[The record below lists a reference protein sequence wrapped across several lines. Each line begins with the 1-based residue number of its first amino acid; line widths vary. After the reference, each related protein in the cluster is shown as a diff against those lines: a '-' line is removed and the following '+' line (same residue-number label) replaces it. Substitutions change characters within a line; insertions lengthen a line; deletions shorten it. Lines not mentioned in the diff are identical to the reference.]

1 MLGCPNRASQEWKDV
16 YQRVVDANPGI
27 NEDELYSKA
36 LEIWEEEGYSDNP
49 YLNEPE
55 ETEEVADQTDDE
67 LKEGEFGDA
76 VKKIR
81 YFVDRKLNDL
91 KRVKIKDK
99 TLVENQYK
107 ALKENLEALDG
118 VESINMFVNDAYQKS
133 LRAKKRLANLL
144 AKKDKK
150 DPKEL
155 LDELV
160 SLNDFANGYSILDE
174 ISKQDVY
181 TYFSKEVPEKN
192 EGQMTPQEKLTSAI
206 ATRNNIRSKFI
217 SEAIPLIAKTLI
229 AYRSDRATERTQAE
243 IDSLKAQINAV
254 QLSTTLS
261 DKAKANKLADLE
273 KNLNLYEGYLLDEE
287 KLEGILK
294 EASKDESTLDFLI
307 NPLISSEDSALAL
320 FAKMIKSSFEDAR
333 IQDEKIQRDVAKEY
347 QDYTSSIG
355 GTVDNMKELYKDI
368 YEVIEIPKFNK
379 DGSPELD
386 ADGKPVTMKRVSFVQ
401 KYDISKF
408 KAAEKAMYDRIG
420 PEPILSE
427 KPTAQEKQ
435 ALKAWKRER
444 ANWYRTNKQAK
455 SQDEI
460 DKILAQKLKE
470 KNAGL
475 MSESEHQ
482 AWKEAN
488 MYFDERTNKTVYIG
502 SLSEPSDA
510 YINNNWKMLYD
521 ASGKPIGP
529 KGKYHKYLTD
539 MYLKAQEKLP
549 EGGQMGYYI
558 PSVPK
563 TELER
568 MGSMKAGKYAKTRL
582 REAINIQAYDTEYGV
597 GTLSEENVR
606 FLPLYYTQPMD
617 FDDISLDLTR
627 SVLMFSGMA
636 NRYEAMNSLHS
647 EITAFKTII
656 GERKV
661 LETNSK
667 GQVVIDAVAK
677 KLGYDEYIKKNGES
691 NSKKHLDAF
700 IEMVVYG
707 ESQKAT
713 EVLGL
718 SLGKITDTV
727 MGISAKTTL
736 ALDLLKGVANNIQG
750 NLQVIIEANAAEFF
764 NKKDFAKAKGIYT
777 KSMGAMLADFNK
789 PVPDSL
795 VGRLIDYYDAMQGE
809 FTDEY
814 GKKVTGSMF
823 NKLFRSNTLFF
834 NQHLGEHEVQTTTM
848 LALMNAT
855 KVIDK
860 NTGLEI
866 SLYEA
871 HEKYGVEIEELEK
884 NTDFTE
890 KKRKDFQNELH
901 ALNKRMQ
908 GVYNEFDKG
917 TLQRYALGRL
927 VLLYR
932 KYFIPAMKRRW
943 KKNGFDEELGASTEG
958 IYITFYKTMMKDLV
972 RYKGN
977 IMESWSTYTP
987 FQKAQIRRTVAEIT
1001 ILMSLVAILAVLA
1014 FMVGSGDDEDEEL
1027 KANKIYNFVL
1037 YEAIRM
1043 RSETAQYIN
1052 PGDVIRVMRS
1062 PSAIASTVERAMKF
1076 TNQIMPWNI
1085 TEEYKRESGVWEK
1098 GDNKAWAYF
1107 LKLMGFSG
1115 NNLDPAQAVKAFQST
1130 IL

>member
-1 MLGCPNRASQEWKDV
+1 
-16 YQRVVDANPGI
+16 
-27 NEDELYSKA
+27 
-36 LEIWEEEGYSDNP
+36 
-49 YLNEPE
+49 
-55 ETEEVADQTDDE
+55 
-67 LKEGEFGDA
+67 
-76 VKKIR
+76 
-81 YFVDRKLNDL
+81 
-91 KRVKIKDK
+91 
-99 TLVENQYK
+99 
-107 ALKENLEALDG
+107 
-118 VESINMFVNDAYQKS
+118 
-133 LRAKKRLANLL
+133 
-144 AKKDKK
+144 
-150 DPKEL
+150 
-155 LDELV
+155 
-160 SLNDFANGYSILDE
+160 
-174 ISKQDVY
+174 
-181 TYFSKEVPEKN
+181 
-192 EGQMTPQEKLTSAI
+192 
-206 ATRNNIRSKFI
+206 
-217 SEAIPLIAKTLI
+217 
-229 AYRSDRATERTQAE
+229 
-243 IDSLKAQINAV
+243 
-254 QLSTTLS
+254 
-261 DKAKANKLADLE
+261 
-273 KNLNLYEGYLLDEE
+273 
-287 KLEGILK
+287 
-294 EASKDESTLDFLI
+294 
-307 NPLISSEDSALAL
+307 
-320 FAKMIKSSFEDAR
+320 
-333 IQDEKIQRDVAKEY
+333 
-347 QDYTSSIG
+347 
-355 GTVDNMKELYKDI
+355 
-368 YEVIEIPKFNK
+368 
-379 DGSPELD
+379 
-386 ADGKPVTMKRVSFVQ
+386 
-401 KYDISKF
+401 
-408 KAAEKAMYDRIG
+408 
-420 PEPILSE
+420 
-427 KPTAQEKQ
+427 
-435 ALKAWKRER
+435 
-444 ANWYRTNKQAK
+444 
-455 SQDEI
+455 
-460 DKILAQKLKE
+460 
-470 KNAGL
+470 
-475 MSESEHQ
+475 
-482 AWKEAN
+482 
-488 MYFDERTNKTVYIG
+488 
-502 SLSEPSDA
+502 
-510 YINNNWKMLYD
+510 
-521 ASGKPIGP
+521 
-529 KGKYHKYLTD
+529 
-539 MYLKAQEKLP
+539 
-549 EGGQMGYYI
+549 
-558 PSVPK
+558 
-563 TELER
+563 
-568 MGSMKAGKYAKTRL
+568 
-582 REAINIQAYDTEYGV
+582 
-597 GTLSEENVR
+597 
-606 FLPLYYTQPMD
+606 MD

-691 NSKKHLDAF
+691 NSQKHLDAF

-707 ESQKAT
+707 ESQKAS

-809 FTDEY
+809 FIDEY

-958 IYITFYKTMMKDLV
+958 IYITFYNTMLKDLV

-977 IMESWSTYTP
+977 IMEAWSTYTP
-987 FQKAQIRRTVAEIT
+987 FQKAQIRRTAAEIT
-1001 ILMSLVAILAVLA
+1001 ILMSLVGLLTVLA

-1085 TEEYKRESGVWEK
+1085 TEEYKRESGIWEK
-1098 GDNKAWAYF
+1098 GDSKAWAYF

>member
-27 NEDELYSKA
+27 NEDELYKKA
-36 LEIWEEEGYSDNP
+36 LEIWEDEGYADNP
-49 YLNEPE
+49 YLNDPE
-55 ETEEVADQTDDE
+55 ETEEAAEQTDDE

-81 YFVDRKLNDL
+81 YFIDRKLNDL

-107 ALKENLEALDG
+107 ALKENLNALDG

-181 TYFSKEVPEKN
+181 TYFSKEVPEKK
-192 EGQMTPQEKLTSAI
+192 EGEMTPQEKLTSAI

-217 SEAIPLIAKTLI
+217 TEAIPLIAKTLI
-229 AYRSDRATERTQAE
+229 AYRSERATERTQDE
-243 IDSLKAQINAV
+243 INSLRAQINAV
-254 QLSTTLS
+254 ELSTTLS
-261 DKAKANKLADLE
+261 DKAKANKLAELE
-273 KNLNLYEGYLLDEE
+273 KTLAMYEGYLLDEE

-307 NPLISSEDSALAL
+307 NPLITSEDSALAL
-320 FAKMIKSSFEDAR
+320 FAKMIKSAFEDAR
-333 IQDEKIQRDVAKEY
+333 LEDEKIQREVAKEY

-355 GTVDNMKELYKDI
+355 GNVDNMKELYQDI
-368 YEVIEIPKFNK
+368 YEVIEIPKYNK

-386 ADGKPVTMKRVSFVQ
+386 AEGKPVTMKRVSFVQ

-408 KAAEKAMYDRIG
+408 KAAEKAMYERIG

-427 KPTAQEKQ
+427 KPTVQEKQ

-444 ANWYRTNKQAK
+444 ANWYRTNKQPK
-455 SQDEI
+455 SQEEI

-482 AWKEAN
+482 AWKDAN

-510 YINNNWKMLYD
+510 YINNNWKKLYD
-521 ASGKPIGP
+521 SSGKPIGP

-549 EGGQMGYYI
+549 EGGQMGYFI

-568 MGSMKAGKYAKTRL
+568 MGSMKAGKYVKTKF
-582 REAINIQAYDTEYGV
+582 RESINIQAYDTEYGV

-636 NRYEAMNSLHS
+636 NRYEAMNNLHS

-656 GERKV
+656 GDRKV

-691 NSKKHLDAF
+691 NSQKHLDAF

-707 ESQKAT
+707 ESQKAS

-750 NLQVIIEANAAEFF
+750 NLQVLIEANAAEFF
-764 NKKDFAKAKGIYT
+764 NKTDFAKAKGIYT
-777 KSMGAMLADFNK
+777 KSMPSMLADFNK

-809 FTDEY
+809 FIDEY

-823 NKLFRSNTLFF
+823 NKLFRTNTLFF

-943 KKNGFDEELGASTEG
+943 KKNGFDEELGAATEG
-958 IYITFYKTMMKDLV
+958 IYITFYKTMLKDIV

-977 IMESWSTYTP
+977 IMEAWSTYTP
-987 FQKAQIRRTVAEIT
+987 FQKAQIRRTAAEIT
-1001 ILMSLVAILAVLA
+1001 ILLSLVTLLTVLS
-1014 FMVGSGDDEDEEL
+1014 FMVGSGDDEDKEL

>member
-521 ASGKPIGP
+521 ASNKPIGP

-977 IMESWSTYTP
+977 IMEAWSTYTP

-1085 TEEYKRESGVWEK
+1085 TEEYKKESGVWEK

>member
-181 TYFSKEVPEKN
+181 TYFSKEVPEKQ

-217 SEAIPLIAKTLI
+217 TEAIPLIAKTLI
-229 AYRSDRATERTQAE
+229 AYRSERATERTQDE
-243 IDSLKAQINAV
+243 INSLRAQINAV
-254 QLSTTLS
+254 ELSTTLS

-273 KNLNLYEGYLLDEE
+273 KTLSLYEGYLLDEE

-386 ADGKPVTMKRVSFVQ
+386 AEGKPVTMKRVSFVQ

-408 KAAEKAMYDRIG
+408 KAAEKAMYERIG
-420 PEPILSE
+420 TEPILSE

-455 SQDEI
+455 SQEEI

-510 YINNNWKMLYD
+510 YINNNWKKLYD
-521 ASGKPIGP
+521 ASGNPIGP

-568 MGSMKAGKYAKTRL
+568 MGSMKPGQYAKTRL
-582 REAINIQAYDTEYGV
+582 REAINVQAYDTEYGV

-691 NSKKHLDAF
+691 NSQKHLDAF

-707 ESQKAT
+707 ESQKAS

-809 FTDEY
+809 FIDEY

-977 IMESWSTYTP
+977 IMEAWSTYTP
-987 FQKAQIRRTVAEIT
+987 FQKAQIRRTAAEIT
-1001 ILMSLVAILAVLA
+1001 ILMSLVGLLTVLA

-1027 KANKIYNFVL
+1027 KTNKIYNFVL

-1085 TEEYKRESGVWEK
+1085 TEEYKRESGIWEK
-1098 GDNKAWAYF
+1098 GDSKAWAYF